1 MKLRI
6 AGYTEESVV
15 DGPGIRFVIYA
26 QGCPHRCTG
35 CHNPETWDFNG
46 GEEITAEEIL
56 SLIRGTQLLQGVT
69 LSGGEPFAQ
78 AEPYRA
84 TD

>member
-46 GEEITAEEIL
+46 RL
-56 SLIRGTQLLQGVT
+56 RIR
-69 LSGGEPFAQ
+69 
-78 AEPYRA
+78 
-84 TD
+84 

>member
-26 QGCPHRCTG
+26 QPTFLA
-35 CHNPETWDFNG
+35 FN
-46 GEEITAEEIL
+46 
-56 SLIRGTQLLQGVT
+56 S
-69 LSGGEPFAQ
+69 
-78 AEPYRA
+78 
-84 TD
+84 